1 MNKKLIIIIVIS
13 FIIGGFVALY
23 VIPFFAQTFS
33 RWGNN
38 EVIAFITV
46 MGLVVALTVPFISY
60 YLQNRQQNLRQ
71 KSLYQID
78 IHVTVLDDNM
88 VLFSASI
95 ENVGDKQIVTKTS
108 NLYIDRGIEETDD
121 KIKAKYYRFPFIL
134 KHNKDV
140 PMIINGQE
148 IKRPDCVLCTRCRD
162 ENKREYPTEGIEDIG
177 SYLHRKN
184 EFLYTNLLLRHLS
197 EESIRYINPKEK
209 FSEDVVLQFIHSGV
223 YRVTF
228 IVITEGEADCECAT
242 KQFYIPKSL
251 ENFEEEEE
259 TD

>member
-1 MNKKLIIIIVIS
+1 MSKKRITIITITIS
-13 FIIGGFVALY
+13 FFFGGFVAIY
-23 VIPFFAQTFS
+23 VIPFLAKTFS
-33 RWGNN
+33 GWGSN
-38 EVIAFITV
+38 EIIAFVTV
-46 MGLVVALTVPFISY
+46 MGVVVALITPFISNC
-60 YLQNRQQNLRQ
+60 LQRLRE

-88 VLFSASI
+88 VLFSAFI

-140 PMIINGQE
+140 PITINGHE
-148 IKRPDCVLCTRCRD
+148 EKRPDCVLCTRCRD
-162 ENKREYPTEGIEDIG
+162 ENKREYPTEGIEDI
-177 SYLHRKN
+177 SFYLNRKN
-184 EFLYTNLLLRHLS
+184 EFFYTNVLLRHLS
-197 EESIRYINPKEK
+197 KESIQYINPKEK
-209 FSEDVVLQFIHSGV
+209 FSEDVVLQFNYSGV

-242 KQFYIPKSL
+242 KQFYIPNSL
-251 ENFEEEEE
+251 GCIEEEEGTE
-259 TD
+259 